1 MDTHAL
7 ACRQHNAAPPRRRYR
22 ARTCSSHGR
31 KLCIGVATARWVPH
45 SKRRAKW
52 QNEKKELAQLSSSR
66 RLVMPALRAVTRTDG
81 ENSSDEQ
88 HALTLWWQTMVDDF
102 SKAAAAAVFALFVA
116 MWPHGGAA
124 AHAAASGTSPPQP
137 TAVTAMGLPG
147 AAWRAIKDAD
157 ASLARQAARFNG
169 ALGGAGTEQPASEDE
184 RLAAR
189 QLVEEVWSVI
199 DGNFL
204 DARGVGFNR
213 EKWAT
218 LREDAVDQ
226 LGQGGMKRAYGVVRS
241 MIASGVEDPYT
252 RFFEPDDFT
261 RRLASKYDVTGIG
274 LNIGSERDFQERVG
288 GDGPRVEGSLRVVG
302 LVTGSTAD
310 VAGIGQGDEI
320 VEVDGSSVLN
330 RSPFEVSSLIQ
341 ESPAAVP
348 KGSEPPPA
356 AISFIRSSDGKKI
369 SVEVPRKRI
378 DDEPVLETSLKREN
392 GVRVGYVRL
401 LEFDSAA
408 ERELAAA
415 LEKLSA
421 AGADRIVLDL
431 RDNPGGLVLAG
442 VEIAKLFLDQGETV
456 VETVSRAHMN
466 GGEVAA
472 SSSSSS
478 SRCRRSSS
486 NRSTLRDAE
495 TRRKC
500 VVRIG
505 AKVHRGGTRAV
516 RTRAVAAHSAREW
529 TYGKC
534 GRNPCRCTAGQ
545 LSSDGRR
552 RGNLWQGLNSERLR
566 AERWQR
572 FGHHRGEVPPA
583 ERSRPRPERHS
594 AQLSQAAERR

>member
-1 MDTHAL
+1 
-7 ACRQHNAAPPRRRYR
+7 
-22 ARTCSSHGR
+22 
-31 KLCIGVATARWVPH
+31 
-45 SKRRAKW
+45 
-52 QNEKKELAQLSSSR
+52 
-66 RLVMPALRAVTRTDG
+66 MPALRAVTRTDG

-341 ESPAAVP
+341 ESPVAVP
-348 KGSEPPPA
+348 KGSDPPPA

-478 SRCRRSSS
+478 SGAEEAAATEAPYATLKRVESASSESVRKYTAEAPAQYGRARSPLTLLVNGRTASAGEILAGALQDNCRA
-486 NRSTLRDAE
+486 T
-495 TRRKC
+495 
-500 VVRIG
+500 VVG
-505 AKVHRGGTRAV
+505 EATF
-516 RTRAVAAHSAREW
+516 
-529 TYGKC
+529 GK
-534 GRNPCRCTAGQ
+534 GLIQ
-545 LSSDGRR
+545 SVYELSDGS
-552 RGNLWQGLNSERLR
+552 GLVTTVGKYRLPSGRDLDQNGIQPNFRKQPSADDALASIR
-566 AERWQR
+566 AC
-572 FGHHRGEVPPA
+572 EV
-583 ERSRPRPERHS
+583 RMGRPS
-594 AQLSQAAERR
+594 S